1 MERPTFSQ
9 NWSRVNR
16 LTPTLRPH
24 VQMTRQLFRGEH
36 WYVVHDPIS
45 NNFFRLN
52 PVAHHF
58 VGLLDGKRTVD
69 EAWHLTTDRYAD
81 MAPTQNEVI
90 QILGQLNQS
99 NLLRVDLPV
108 DAKPLLDRANRR
120 KVKQWTGQAMSIL
133 FVRIPLINPDR
144 FLTWALPLFR
154 PILSKGGLALWTVWL
169 FYCLWQFLPHASS
182 FLHDAESVL
191 APANW
196 GWMILLFLITKAIH
210 EFGHGITCKR
220 FGGAVPEMGVMMLI
234 MMPAPFVDATSS
246 WSFGSRWHRFLV
258 NAAGMMFE
266 LTIAGAAALIWLYE
280 KQNNPGSLSA
290 QLAYNI
296 VFMASFTTV
305 LFNAN
310 PLLRFDG
317 YYMLADFLEVP
328 NMYDRATKHTQWLVQ
343 RFAYGM
349 ENAQPVAT
357 AVGEQWILLIY
368 GFASQIYRFFV
379 LTGIILFIA
388 GQLLTIGLLLAAW
401 SFIAWCVVPV
411 CKFFHWLLTSGQLG
425 EQRKRAMAVTF
436 GVIIAFI
443 IGVGVINVDEH
454 KRTEGV
460 IESAQRSD
468 ISIASDGFVT
478 QVLVDPGEQ
487 VKAGQTLLIAE
498 NPQLLARKAELET
511 ELLKLDIDRRMAMVK
526 DLVDMSIARAK
537 AVAIQDELDDINDRI
552 ADLVLK
558 APQDGTLIAADFK
571 QFLGQY
577 VRRGDVVGRVADLK
591 QLRVTALVS
600 QSQSAAALSKKI
612 QAIELRTVGNIEKVH
627 QSELIMAFDSGRS
640 YLPHPALS
648 KNAGGQIAMDPQD
661 PKGQKTLRPQFEMWL
676 KLPAEM
682 QENLEPGKLAAAPA
696 LLGERVYVRLTLGKR
711 PLFFQWLTF
720 ARQMIRDRLH
730 F

>member
-9 NWSRVNR
+9 NWSRVSR

-58 VGLLDGKRTVD
+58 VGLLDGKRQVD
-69 EAWHLTTDRYAD
+69 EAWRLTTDRYAD

-90 QILGQLNQS
+90 HILGQLNQS

-154 PILSKGGLALWTVWL
+154 PLLSKGGLALWVMWL
-169 FYCLWQFLPHASS
+169 GYCLWQFIPHAAS

-210 EFGHGITCKR
+210 EFGHGILCKR

-246 WSFGSRWHRFLV
+246 WSFASRWQRFLV

-266 LTIAGAAALIWLYE
+266 LAIAGGAALFWLYE
-280 KQNNPGSLSA
+280 KSNNPGSITA

-296 VFMASFTTV
+296 VFMASFTTI

-317 YYMLADFLEVP
+317 YYMLADVLEVP
-328 NMYDRATKHTQWLVQ
+328 NMYDRATKHTRWIVQ
-343 RFAYGM
+343 RYAYGM

-357 AVGEQWILLIY
+357 ASGEQWILLVY
-368 GFASQIYRFFV
+368 GIASQVYRFFV

-401 SFIAWCVVPV
+401 SFIAWCVVPF
-411 CKFFHWLLTSGQLG
+411 CKFFHWLFTSGQLG
-425 EQRKRAMAVTF
+425 EQRKRAIGVTF
-436 GVIIAFI
+436 TFILAAIIGIGVIK
-443 IGVGVINVDEH
+443 VDEH

-468 ISIASDGFVT
+468 IAIQSEGFVIE
-478 QVLVDPGEQ
+478 VLVEPGQQ
-487 VKAGQTLLIAE
+487 VKAGQVLLIAE
-498 NPQLLARKAELET
+498 NPQLLSRKGELEAELV
-511 ELLKLDIDRRMAMVK
+511 KIDIQRRMAMIK
-526 DLVDMSIARAK
+526 DLTEMNIAK
-537 AVAIQDELDDINDRI
+537 AKTHVVQEELDDINDRI

-558 APQDGTLIAADFK
+558 APQDGTLIAANFK
-571 QFLGQY
+571 QILGQY
-577 VRRGDVVGRVADLK
+577 VRRGDVVGRIADLS

-600 QSQSAAALSKKI
+600 QSQSANALNKQI
-612 QAIELRTVGNIEKVH
+612 RAIELRTVGNIEKVH
-627 QSELIMAFDSGRS
+627 QSQLLKAFDSGRS

-661 PKGQKTLRPQFEMWL
+661 SKGQKTLRPQFEMWL
-676 KLPAEM
+676 ELPAQM
-682 QENLEPGKLAAAPA
+682 QASMQDNQLIAAPA
-696 LLGERVYVRLTLGKR
+696 LLGERIYIRMTLPKR
-711 PLFFQWLTF
+711 PLLFQWMTLI
-720 ARQMIRDRLH
+720 RQMMRDR
-730 F
+730 FGF

>member
-9 NWSRVNR
+9 NWSRVSR

-36 WYVVHDPIS
+36 WYVAHDPIS

-58 VGLLDGKRTVD
+58 VGLLDGKRQVD
-69 EAWHLTTDRYAD
+69 EAWRLTTDRYAD

-90 QILGQLNQS
+90 HILGQLNQS

-144 FLTWALPLFR
+144 FLTWCLPLFK
-154 PILSKGGLALWTVWL
+154 PLLSKGGLALWIAWL
-169 FYCLWQFLPHASS
+169 AYCLWQFIPHVGS
-182 FLHDAESVL
+182 FIHDAESVL

-196 GWMILLFLITKAIH
+196 GWMVLLFLITKAIH
-210 EFGHGITCKR
+210 EFGHGILCKR

-246 WSFGSRWHRFLV
+246 WSFASRWHRFLV

-266 LTIAGAAALIWLYE
+266 LAIAGGAALFWLYE
-280 KQNNPGSLSA
+280 TANNPGSLTA

-296 VFMASFTTV
+296 VFMASFTTI

-317 YYMLADFLEVP
+317 YYMLADVLEVP
-328 NMYDRATKHTQWLVQ
+328 NMYDRASRHTRWLVQ

-357 AVGEQWILLIY
+357 ASGEQWILLLY
-368 GFASQIYRFFV
+368 GIASQIYRFFV
-379 LTGIILFIA
+379 LTGIILFIS

-401 SFIAWCVVPV
+401 SFIAWCIVPLS
-411 CKFFHWLLTSGQLG
+411 KFFHWLFTSGQVG
-425 EQRKRAMAVTF
+425 EQRKRAVTVTF
-436 GVIIAFI
+436 AVIIGTIIGIGVIK
-443 IGVGVINVDEH
+443 VDEH

-468 ISIASDGFVT
+468 IAIQSDGFVT
-478 QVLVDPGEQ
+478 QVLVEPGQ
-487 VKAGQTLLIAE
+487 RLKAGDPMLIAE
-498 NPQLLARKAELET
+498 NPQLLSRKAELEA
-511 ELLKLDIDRRMAMVK
+511 ELVKLDIERRMAMVK
-526 DLVDMSIARAK
+526 DLVEMNIAK
-537 AVAIQDELDDINDRI
+537 TKKKVIQEELDDINDRI
-552 ADLVLK
+552 ADLTLRS
-558 APQDGTLIAADFK
+558 PQDGMLIAANFK
-571 QFLGQY
+571 QYLGQY
-577 VRRGDVVGRVADLK
+577 VRRGDVVGRIADMSK
-591 QLRVTALVS
+591 LRVTALVS
-600 QSQSAAALSKKI
+600 QSQSAAALNKQI
-612 QAIELRTVGNIEKVH
+612 RAVELRTVGNIEKVH
-627 QSELIMAFDSGRS
+627 QSQLIMAFDSGRN

-648 KNAGGQIAMDPQD
+648 KNAGGQIAMDPED
-661 PKGQKTLRPQFEMWL
+661 AKGQKTLRPQFEMWL

-682 QENLEPGKLAAAPA
+682 QASMQAGKLVAAPA
-696 LLGERVYVRLTLGKR
+696 LLGERVYVRMTLPKR
-711 PLFFQWLTF
+711 PLLFQWMTTI
-720 ARQMIRDRLH
+720 RQMVRDRLH
-730 F
+730 I

>member
-9 NWSRVNR
+9 NWSRVSR

-58 VGLLDGKRTVD
+58 VGLLDGKRQVD
-69 EAWHLTTDRYAD
+69 EAWRLTTDRYAD

-90 QILGQLNQS
+90 HILGQLNQS

-108 DAKPLLDRANRR
+108 DAKPLLDRSNRR
-120 KVKQWTGQAMSIL
+120 KLKQWTGQAMSIL

-144 FLTWALPLFR
+144 FLSWCLPLFK
-154 PILSKGGLALWTVWL
+154 PLLSKVGLGLWFIWL
-169 FYCLWQFLPHASS
+169 AYCLWQFLPHVGE
-182 FLHDAESVL
+182 FVNDAESVL

-210 EFGHGITCKR
+210 EFGHGILCKR

-246 WSFGSRWHRFLV
+246 WSFASRWHRFLV

-266 LTIAGAAALIWLYE
+266 LAVAGGAALVWLHE
-280 KQNNPGSLSA
+280 TANNPGSLTA

-296 VFMASFTTV
+296 VFMASFTTI

-328 NMYDRATKHTQWLVQ
+328 NMYDRATRHTRWLVQ

-357 AVGEQWILLIY
+357 AAGEQWILLLY
-368 GFASQIYRFFV
+368 GIASQIYRFFV
-379 LTGIILFIA
+379 LAGIILFIS
-388 GQLLTIGLLLAAW
+388 GQLLTIGLLLGAW
-401 SFIAWCVVPV
+401 SFIAWCIVP
-411 CKFFHWLLTSGQLG
+411 CSKFFHWLFTSGQLG
-425 EQRKRAMAVTF
+425 EQRKRAIAVTF
-436 GVIIAFI
+436 IVLIGAFIGIGVIK
-443 IGVGVINVDEH
+443 VDEH

-460 IESAQRSD
+460 IESAKRTDVAVQTN
-468 ISIASDGFVT
+468 GFVT
-478 QVLVDPGEQ
+478 DIYVEPGQQ
-487 VKAGQTLLIAE
+487 VKAGDPLLKTE
-498 NPQLLARKAELET
+498 NPELQARKAELES
-511 ELLKLDIDRRMAMVK
+511 ELVKLDIEKRMAMIK
-526 DLVDMSIARAK
+526 DLVDMKIANAK
-537 AVAIQDELDDINDRI
+537 KGVILEELADIQDRI
-552 ADLVLK
+552 DNLTLTAS
-558 APQDGTLIAADFK
+558 QDGTLIAADFK
-571 QFLGQY
+571 QLQGQY
-577 VRRGDVVGRVADLK
+577 VQRGQVIARIADLS

-600 QSQSAAALSKKI
+600 QSQSAAAMSKQI
-612 QAIELRTVGNIEKVH
+612 QKVELRTVGNVEKVH
-627 QSELIMAFDSGRS
+627 ESNLLMAFDSGRS

-648 KNAGGQIAMDPQD
+648 KNAGGQIAMDPED
-661 PKGQKTLRPQFEMWL
+661 PKGQKTLRPQFELWL
-676 KLPAEM
+676 ELPQEM
-682 QENLEPGKLAAAPA
+682 QPAMQQGQLIAAPA
-696 LLGERVYVRLTLGKR
+696 LLGERVYVRMTLPKR
-711 PLFFQWLTF
+711 PLLYQWMTSI
-720 ARQMIRDRLH
+720 RQLVRDRLQ